1 NGWPN
6 TCTRPEVGRSSP
18 AAMFSRVDLP
28 QPVGPT
34 TETNSPGATARVASR
49 MAVYDAP
56 PGEMKVQVTCSS
68 SRAGWSAPPPAW
80 FARGSGMGVFLVGL
94 GGELVGPD
102 AGDVDGRAVEVRHEF
117 GQGVERRLRAIF
129 RHQAI
134 GRQGLA
140 VALERQLV
148 QVGVAQ

>member
-1 NGWPN
+1 
-6 TCTRPEVGRSSP
+6 
-18 AAMFSRVDLP
+18 MFSRVDLP

-102 AGDVDGRAVEVRHEF
+102 AGDVDGRAVEVRHRSEEHTSEL
-117 GQGVERRLRAIF
+117 QSRENLVCRL
-129 RHQAI
+129 
-134 GRQGLA
+134 L
-140 VALERQLV
+140 LEKKNSGPSASVMLC
-148 QVGVAQ
+148 AS